1 MQKSLDYARIMRF
14 LLRLIDNPVFLRI
27 MIRFNSEVC
36 KDNTKIPGSLSRLA
50 TRKDPIYNK
59 NVNSKMH
66 KQNFWL
72 SIGVLCILNGLLLS
86 ISINLAKSW
95 NFASKFWENVGYF

>member
-1 MQKSLDYARIMRF
+1 MLSVSSFYRIHFFFSIIFYYEILISLYLEVLSAEMQKSLDYARIMRF

-66 KQNFWL
+66 KQNF
-72 SIGVLCILNGLLLS
+72 
-86 ISINLAKSW
+86 
-95 NFASKFWENVGYF
+95 